1 MKMPFYLH
9 ANKPRRKQQLKKV
22 VTIFGTRPEAI
33 KLAPVIKEI
42 EKRKQSFESIVLVTG
57 QHDELLEQM
66 LSVFQIKP
74 DHNLQVMQGN
84 QTLAGLTSRI
94 LDGIDRML
102 KEYRPDV
109 ILVQGDT
116 TTVLAAALAAFYNQI
131 SIGHVEAG
139 LRTKDNYQPFPE
151 EINRRL
157 TDQMADYAFAPTETA
172 KRNLLKSG
180 IPERRIF
187 VTGNTVIDTLMQ
199 VSSLDKRTTIPP
211 LPLLQDRM
219 ILVTAHR
226 RENFGKP
233 FMNVFNAIKKLALEM
248 ENVSFVYPVH
258 PNPNVFNMAHEM
270 LSHLPNIH
278 LIKPI
283 GYLDFVWLMRRA
295 HIILTDSGGIQEEA
309 PSLHKPVL
317 ILRNKTE
324 RPEVVKAGGAKL
336 VGTSVSRI
344 YQEVCRLL
352 TDKHFYQQMAH
363 IANPYGDGKAA
374 VKIVDIL
381 EDDHGQ

>member
-1 MKMPFYLH
+1 M
-9 ANKPRRKQQLKKV
+9 KKV
-22 VTIFGTRPEAI
+22 ITIFGTRPEAI
-33 KLAPVIKEI
+33 KLAPIIKEI
-42 EKRKQSFESIVLVTG
+42 EKRRQSFESIVLVTG
-57 QHDELLEQM
+57 QHDELLDQM
-66 LSVFQIKP
+66 LAVFQIKP
-74 DHNLQVMQGN
+74 DHNLRVMQGN
-84 QTLAGLTSRI
+84 QTPAGLTSRI

-139 LRTKDNYQPFPE
+139 LRTKDKYQPFPE

-180 IPERRIF
+180 IPERQIF
-187 VTGNTVIDTLMQ
+187 VTGNTVIDALLQ
-199 VSSLDKRTTIPP
+199 VSSLDKRTTIPG

-248 ENVSFVYPVH
+248 ENVSFIYPVH

-270 LSHLPNIH
+270 LSQHPNIH

-336 VGTSVSRI
+336 VGTSMTKIYQAVSR
-344 YQEVCRLL
+344 LM
-352 TDKHFYQQMAH
+352 TDEHLYRQMAH
-363 IANPYGDGKAA
+363 IPNPYGDGDAA
-374 VKIVDIL
+374 IKIVDIL